1 MQENLLRV
9 NPGNPLEF
17 HLQMFAT
24 WLREN
29 GYRERVIQSK
39 LGLVGDLRKWLGRN
53 GRGTPH
59 LDEQLLEAFAEH
71 RQQVRRGDLR
81 TLRQFLDHLRER
93 EVVQDRKP
101 VPDQPPLTD
110 LLSQYEKYLRS
121 ERGLTA
127 TTISHYQNFVGKFS
141 LERFPNGPFLAKEV
155 KASDISAFILRRG
168 QSQSVASAK
177 LMMTALR
184 SFFRYLFQKGELQ
197 ADLAASLPTV
207 ANRRLSTV
215 PRYMTPEQ
223 IERVLKACP
232 CRTAMDR
239 RDYAILLLLAR
250 LGLRAGEVVALQIED
265 INWRASEFLVRGKG
279 KLHDRMPLPADV
291 GEALASYLRLDRPAC
306 RTRQVFVCMQAPYRG
321 FAASSALA
329 RIVHRALLRADLH
342 PTFKGAHLFRH
353 SLATSLLRSG
363 TTMGEIGEVLRHKS
377 TNTTEIYA
385 KVDFEGLRSLAHFW
399 PMGGAQ

>member
-1 MQENLLRV
+1 MQENFLRV

-17 HLQMFAT
+17 DLQVFAT

-29 GYRERVIQSK
+29 GYREKVIQGK

-59 LDEQLLEAFAEH
+59 LDERLLEAFAEH
-71 RQQVRRGDLR
+71 RQVRRGDLR
-81 TLRQFLDHLRER
+81 ALWQFLNHLRER
-93 EVVQDRKP
+93 EVVQDRKL
-101 VPDQPPLTD
+101 VPDQPTD
-110 LLSQYEKYLRS
+110 LLSQYDKYLRS

-127 TTISHYQNFVGKFS
+127 TTISQYQHFVRKFF
-141 LERFPNGPFLAKEV
+141 LERFPNGPFLAKEMQ
-155 KASDISAFILRRG
+155 ASDISAFILRRG

-177 LMMTALR
+177 LMTTALR

-215 PRYMTPEQ
+215 PRYMTPKE

-232 CRTAMDR
+232 CHTAMDR

-265 INWRASEFLVRGKG
+265 INWRAGEFLVRGKG
-279 KLHDRMPLPADV
+279 KLHERMPLPADV

-321 FAASSALA
+321 FAHSSALA
-329 RIVHRALLRADLH
+329 GIVHRALQRADLR

-353 SLATSLLRSG
+353 SLATSLLRTG
-363 TTMGEIGEVLRHKS
+363 TTMEEIGEVLRHKS

-385 KVDFEGLRSLAHFW
+385 KVDFEGLRSLAHSW